1 MSLSKR
7 ISSSLKSTASSV
19 DKLRPSVSSRTYII
33 VSVLLVSAALA
44 LTIRLLNFRY
54 GFYLSEFD
62 PYWHYRTAEYIAEH
76 GINAF
81 LTWTDKMSWV
91 PEGRNAAGST
101 PIGLPLA
108 LDAFYYFV
116 RFLGLNVDMLTL
128 AILFPPISS
137 IFAVLAVFLLGRE
150 IANDEVGALSSILI
164 AFSGS
169 LIDRTHLGFFKHE
182 TIGIPLIAFSLYF
195 FIKGVKEENK
205 KWSFLFSVLAGLS
218 LGYLSISWTGYLF
231 ATGLIALLTVMI
243 SLFSN
248 TDLDK
253 LLLVSSTTFG
263 LYLSIAA
270 MFPRERSEI
279 LSLNLALIVLSLV
292 FVVLKKE
299 LDKLQTLRLK
309 LLVSLGF
316 FFSVILLA
324 LVGVHLGILSSLY
337 GKIAAIINPFI
348 RSQEAIVESV
358 AEHKVSS
365 WYTVFNDNGL
375 ALFLFAF
382 SIVVAFSDLS
392 NINNIFILS
401 SGLAS
406 LYFSTLMVRLELI
419 FSPFSSVFSAYGA
432 YLLINKAQS
441 SEVLKS
447 FEKRLKRAIER
458 PWWISPIVIA
468 ILVTSLLAPSIVL
481 GYAHAGGPVTI
492 SSASLPYAYEFPDWF
507 QALEWLRE
515 NTPPG
520 SVIMAWWD
528 YGYWITTLG
537 DRPSIIDNATINTTQ
552 VALVGKAFISNDTIA
567 IPIMKKFNVSYVL
580 VFSSMFLAY
589 YFWAYNKQRFGYWGD
604 EVKWIWMAEIGYRLP
619 TEPTHNRTLTLFGD
633 RDLSQSLAKQGLIPS
648 DSYGNPDLILPNRTF
663 VLTKLLVL
671 SAFDGQ
677 QNLIPSD
684 PHFSFVFMS
693 SDGLVSIF
701 KVNYNY
707 TPAERIISLSAS
719 SEVNKTKD
727 SSWKDSY
734 EFAPNRTI
742 TFNVLSL
749 SANNGRYED
758 SSGVIRELNASVEV
772 RLVDSFGNVK
782 FKATPSLGL
791 NKIVVLPNE
800 VVYTMQN
807 ETKVFPLS
815 YRYPL
820 HLEFHAMTSSLPS
833 NNTKVLENANASL
846 IVSDVTIGW
855 L

>member
-1 MSLSKR
+1 MSVKGALNNFKSMASK
-7 ISSSLKSTASSV
+7 IN
-19 DKLRPSVSSRTYII
+19 KLRPFVDSGTYLI
-33 VSVLLVSAALA
+33 VSVLVVSAALA
-44 LTIRLLNFRY
+44 ITIRLLNFRY

-62 PYWHYRTAEYIAEH
+62 PYWHYRAAEYIAEH
-76 GINAF
+76 GVNSF
-81 LTWTDKMSWV
+81 LTWLDKLSWV
-91 PEGRNAAGST
+91 PEGRWAAGST

-108 LDAFYYFV
+108 LDGFYYFV
-116 RFLGLNVDMLTL
+116 RFLGLDVDMLTL

-137 IFAVLAVFLLGRE
+137 IFAVIAVFLLGRE
-150 IANDEVGALSSILI
+150 IANNEVGALSSILI

-205 KWSFLFSVLAGLS
+205 MWSFLFSILAGLS

-231 ATGLIALLTVMI
+231 ATGLIALLTIVI
-243 SLFSN
+243 SIFSN

-299 LDKLQTLRLK
+299 IDQLQTLRLK
-309 LLVSLGF
+309 ILVSLGF
-316 FFSVILLA
+316 FCSVILLA
-324 LVGVHLGILSSLY
+324 VVGVHLGLLSSLY

-365 WYTVFNDNGL
+365 WYTIFNDNGL
-375 ALFLFAF
+375 ALLLFAF

-392 NINNIFILS
+392 NVNNIFILT

-432 YLLINKAQS
+432 YLLISKVRS
-441 SEVLKS
+441 SEVLKVM
-447 FEKRLKRAIER
+447 ERKLKRTFER
-458 PWWISPIVIA
+458 PWWISSIVIV
-468 ILVTSLLAPSIVL
+468 LFVTSLLTPSVVL
-481 GYAHAGGPVTI
+481 GYTHAGVPVTI

-537 DRPSIIDNATINTTQ
+537 DRPTIIDNATINTTQ

-567 IPIMKKFNVSYVL
+567 IPIMKKFNVSYIL
-580 VFSSMFLAY
+580 VFSTMFLAY
-589 YFWAYNKQRFGYWGD
+589 YFWSYNKQKFGYWGD
-604 EVKWIWMAEIGYRLP
+604 EVKWIWMAEIGYSLP
-619 TEPTHNRTLTLFGD
+619 TEPTHNKTLTLFGD
-633 RDLSQSLAKQGLIPS
+633 RNLSQSLAKQGLISS

-677 QNLIPSD
+677 QSIIPSD
-684 PHFSFVFMS
+684 PHFSLVFMS

-707 TPAERIISLSAS
+707 TPPERIISLSAS
-719 SEVNKTKD
+719 SEANKTKD
-727 SSWKDSY
+727 SSWNDSY

-749 SANNGRYED
+749 SANVGKYIDSNGMAKN
-758 SSGVIRELNASVEV
+758 LNASVEV
-772 RLVDSFGNVK
+772 RLVDSFGNIK
-782 FKATPSLGL
+782 FEITPSLGPNEL
-791 NKIVVLPNE
+791 VILPNKII
-800 VVYTMQN
+800 YTANN
-807 ETKVFPLS
+807 ETKVFSLS

-820 HLEFHAMTSSLPS
+820 HLEFHAIASSLPT
-833 NNTKVLENANASL
+833 NYKKVLENANASL
-846 IVSDVTIGW
+846 VVSDITIGW

>member
-1 MSLSKR
+1 
-7 ISSSLKSTASSV
+7 
-19 DKLRPSVSSRTYII
+19 
-33 VSVLLVSAALA
+33 VLVVSAALA

-62 PYWHYRTAEYIAEH
+62 PYWHYRTAKYIAEH

-81 LTWTDKMSWV
+81 LTWVDKMSWV

-101 PIGLPLA
+101 PVGLPLA
-108 LDAFYYFV
+108 LDGFYYFV
-116 RFLGLNVDMLTL
+116 KFLGLDVDMLTL

-137 IFAVLAVFLLGRE
+137 IFAVVAVFLLGKE

-205 KWSFLFSVLAGLS
+205 KWSFLFSILAGLS

-270 MFPRERSEI
+270 MFPRSRSEI

-299 LDKLQTLRLK
+299 IDKLQTLRLK

-337 GKIAAIINPFI
+337 GKIAAIINPLI

-365 WYTVFNDNGL
+365 WYTIFNDNGL

-392 NINNIFILS
+392 SVNNIFVLS

-432 YLLINKAQS
+432 YLLISKAQS

-447 FEKRLKRAIER
+447 FEKRLKRAFER
-458 PWWISPIVIA
+458 PWWISPIVIML
-468 ILVTSLLAPSIVL
+468 LVTSLLAPSIVL

-507 QALEWLRE
+507 QALAWLRE

-520 SVIMAWWD
+520 SVVMAWWD

-537 DRPSIIDNATINTTQ
+537 GRPTIIDNATINTTQ
-552 VALVGKAFISNDTIA
+552 VALVGKAFISNNTIA

-604 EVKWIWMAEIGYRLP
+604 EVKWIWMAEIGYGLP

-633 RDLSQSLAKQGLIPS
+633 RDLSQSLAKQGLISS

-671 SAFDGQ
+671 SALDGQ
-677 QNLIPSD
+677 QKLIPPD
-684 PHFSFVFMS
+684 PHFSLVFMS

-719 SEVNKTKD
+719 SEINKTKD

-749 SANNGRYED
+749 STNNGKYID
-758 SSGVIRELNASVEV
+758 SSGIIRELNASVEV

-791 NKIVVLPNE
+791 NKIVILPNK
-800 VVYTMQN
+800 VVYTTQN
-807 ETKVFPLS
+807 ETKVFSLS

-820 HLEFHAMTSSLPS
+820 HLEFHAITSSLPS
-833 NNTKVLENANASL
+833 NNTKARQNANASL
-846 IVSDVTIGW
+846 VVSDVTIGW
-855 L
+855 V

>member
-7 ISSSLKSTASSV
+7 ILNSLKSTASSV
-19 DKLRPSVSSRTYII
+19 NKLRPSVDSRAYII
-33 VSVLLVSAALA
+33 ISVLVVSAALA

-62 PYWHYRTAEYIAEH
+62 PYWHYRTAKYIAEH

-81 LTWTDKMSWV
+81 LTWVDKMSWV

-101 PIGLPLA
+101 PVGLPLA
-108 LDAFYYFV
+108 LDGFYYFV
-116 RFLGLNVDMLTL
+116 KFLGLDVDMLTL

-137 IFAVLAVFLLGRE
+137 IFAVVAVFLLGKE

-195 FIKGVKEENK
+195 FIKGIKEENK
-205 KWSFLFSVLAGLS
+205 KWSFLFSILAGLS

-253 LLLVSSTTFG
+253 LLMVSSTTFG

-270 MFPRERSEI
+270 MFPRSRSEI

-299 LDKLQTLRLK
+299 IDKLQTLRLK

-337 GKIAAIINPFI
+337 GKIAAIINPLI

-365 WYTVFNDNGL
+365 WYTIFNDNGL

-392 NINNIFILS
+392 SVNNIFVLS

-432 YLLINKAQS
+432 YLLISKAQS

-447 FEKRLKRAIER
+447 FEKRLKRAFER
-458 PWWISPIVIA
+458 PWWISPIVIML
-468 ILVTSLLAPSIVL
+468 LVTSLLAPSIVL

-507 QALEWLRE
+507 QALAWLRE

-520 SVIMAWWD
+520 SVVMAWWD

-537 DRPSIIDNATINTTQ
+537 GRPTIIDNATINTTQ
-552 VALVGKAFISNDTIA
+552 VALVGKAFISNNTIA

-604 EVKWIWMAEIGYRLP
+604 EVKWIWMAEIGYGLP

-633 RDLSQSLAKQGLIPS
+633 RDLSQSLAKQGLISS

-671 SAFDGQ
+671 SALDGQ
-677 QNLIPSD
+677 QKLIPPD
-684 PHFSFVFMS
+684 PHFSLVFMS

-719 SEVNKTKD
+719 SEINKTKD

-749 SANNGRYED
+749 STNNGKYID
-758 SSGVIRELNASVEV
+758 SSGIIRELNASVEV

-791 NKIVVLPNE
+791 NKIVILPNK
-800 VVYTMQN
+800 VVYTTQN
-807 ETKVFPLS
+807 ETKVFSLS

-820 HLEFHAMTSSLPS
+820 HLEFHAITSSLPS
-833 NNTKVLENANASL
+833 NNTKALENANASL
-846 IVSDVTIGW
+846 VVSDVTIGW
-855 L
+855 V

>member
-1 MSLSKR
+1 MNLSKR
-7 ISSSLKSTASSV
+7 VPNSLKSLTDRVNKFRPTV
-19 DKLRPSVSSRTYII
+19 DSRTYIV
-33 VSVLLVSAALA
+33 VSVLVVSAALA

-62 PYWHYRTAEYIAEH
+62 PYWHYRVAKYIAEH
-76 GINAF
+76 GVNSF
-81 LTWTDKMSWV
+81 LTWVDKLSWV
-91 PEGRNAAGST
+91 PEGRAAASST
-101 PIGLPLA
+101 PVGLPLA
-108 LDAFYYFV
+108 LDCFYYFV
-116 RFLGLNVDMLTL
+116 KFLGLDVDMLTL

-137 IFAVLAVFLLGRE
+137 IFAVIAVFLLGKE

-182 TIGIPLIAFSLYF
+182 TIGIPLITFSLYF

-205 KWSFLFSVLAGLS
+205 KWSLLFSILAGLS

-243 SLFSN
+243 SLFSS

-270 MFPRERSEI
+270 MFPRSRLEI
-279 LSLNLALIVLSLV
+279 LSLNLALIVLSLA

-299 LDKLQTLRLK
+299 IDKLQTLRLK

-316 FFSVILLA
+316 LFSVIILA
-324 LVGVHLGILSSLY
+324 LVGVHLGLLSSLY
-337 GKIAAIINPFI
+337 GKIAAIINPLI
-348 RSQEAIVESV
+348 RSQEAIIESV

-365 WYTVFNDNGL
+365 WYTIFNDNGL

-382 SIVVAFSDLS
+382 SIVAAFSDLS
-392 NINNIFILS
+392 SINNVFILS

-432 YLLINKAQS
+432 YLLIDKAQS
-441 SEVLKS
+441 SEALKG
-447 FEKRLKRAIER
+447 FEKRLKRSFKR
-458 PWWISPIVIA
+458 PWWISSTVIML
-468 ILVTSLLAPSIVL
+468 LVTFLLAPSVIS

-507 QALEWLRE
+507 QALEWIRE

-520 SVIMAWWD
+520 SVVMAWWD

-537 DRPSIIDNATINTTQ
+537 NRPTIIDNATINTTQ
-552 VALVGKAFISNDTIA
+552 VALVGKAFISNDTVA

-589 YFWAYNKQRFGYWGD
+589 YLWTYNKWRFGYWGD
-604 EVKWIWMAEIGYRLP
+604 EVKWIWMAEIGYGLP

-633 RDLSQSLAKQGLIPS
+633 RTLSQSLAKQGLISS
-648 DSYGNPDLILPNRTF
+648 DSYGNPDIILPNRTF

-684 PHFSFVFMS
+684 PHFSLVFMS

-707 TPAERIISLSAS
+707 TPTEKMISLSAS

-742 TFNVLSL
+742 TFNVLGL
-749 SANNGRYED
+749 STNDGKYLD
-758 SSGVIRELNASVEV
+758 SSGLVKELNASVEV

-791 NKIVVLPNE
+791 NKIIILPNK
-800 VVYTMQN
+800 VIYMAQN
-807 ETKVFPLS
+807 ETKEFLLS

-820 HLEFHAMTSSLPS
+820 HLEFHAITSSLP
-833 NNTKVLENANASL
+833 NNYTKVLENANASL
-846 IVSDVTIGW
+846 VVSDITIGW